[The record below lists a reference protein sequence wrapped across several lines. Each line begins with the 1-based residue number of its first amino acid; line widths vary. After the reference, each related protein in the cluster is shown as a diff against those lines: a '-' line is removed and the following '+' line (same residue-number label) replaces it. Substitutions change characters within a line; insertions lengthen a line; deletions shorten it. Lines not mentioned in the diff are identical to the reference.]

1 MKKFIFILFLL
12 TLIFIFVS
20 SKLKLGEKV
29 EFRIG
34 TELDYP
40 PNNWEEEFGTDS
52 NVPLAN
58 IEGRYAEGYD
68 IQIAKLVAKSM
79 GAKLVVKKIAWQDL
93 INALNRREIDAIF
106 SGMLDT
112 SGRKKIIAFSDVY
125 DVQDSKIYGVMVR
138 KDSKYANA
146 KSLNDFVGASFVAQK
161 DSNLD
166 RAITQ
171 VKGAIHLPPVLKAQ
185 DFFDKLRNREA
196 DATILDLESAR
207 TYERIYPGFITI
219 KFPEG
224 EGFQFD
230 YNGICAGVRKNETK
244 LLNEINDA
252 LKDISKK
259 ERQKIMDQTFSRNWG
274 NF

>member
-20 SKLKLGEKV
+20 SKLKSGEKV

>member
-20 SKLKLGEKV
+20 SKLKSGEKV

-171 VKGAIHLPPVLKAQ
+171 VKGAIHLPPVLKVQ